1 MRNWPVA
8 GILAVLVVGASG
20 LVAEEAV
27 PPTGPRREIRGSIGT
42 AVNPLGLQNGADV
55 LWRWPLSKASHPL
68 RSDAHL
74 TLGLA
79 SRLSPAYER
88 LGAFVEIAPLSVL
101 DVRVGFEPVFYF
113 GTFNSMLGFS
123 GYDARFD
130 DTARDELRA
139 QGRATAGL
147 AGRAYVAP
155 TAKIEVGRVIARAHA
170 ELEWWRAKQP
180 GAPFFY
186 EPTRDILLD
195 ARGDA
200 MMTAETIVVYE
211 LSRRPGRKVL
221 AGPVHTLTRVYHAAP
236 NQKQDLGLMAIV
248 GLGRSRLGMTEPTLF
263 AKVFWYLEDPYRR
276 HRVGAQ
282 LALGFGVGR

>member
-1 MRNWPVA
+1 MAESAVA
-8 GILAVLVVGASG
+8 GILAVLVLAASG
-20 LVAEEAV
+20 LAAEETA
-27 PPTGPRREIRGSIGT
+27 PPAGPRREIRGSIGT

-55 LWRWPLSKASHPL
+55 LWRWSLSKSSHPL

-88 LGAFVEIAPLSVL
+88 LGAFIEIAPLSVL
-101 DVRVGFEPVFYF
+101 DVRVGLEPVFYF

-123 GYDARFD
+123 GYEARFD
-130 DTARDELRA
+130 DAARDALRA

-147 AGRAYVAP
+147 AGRAYLAP
-155 TAKIEVGRVIARAHA
+155 TAKIKVGRLIARTHA
-170 ELEWWRAKQP
+170 ELEWWKARQP

-186 EPTRDILLD
+186 EPTRDTLLD

-200 MMTAETIVVYE
+200 MMTAETLVVYE

-248 GLGRSRLGMTEPTLF
+248 GLGRSGLGMTEPTLF

-276 HRVGAQ
+276 HQVGAQ
-282 LALGFGVGR
+282 LALGFGLGR